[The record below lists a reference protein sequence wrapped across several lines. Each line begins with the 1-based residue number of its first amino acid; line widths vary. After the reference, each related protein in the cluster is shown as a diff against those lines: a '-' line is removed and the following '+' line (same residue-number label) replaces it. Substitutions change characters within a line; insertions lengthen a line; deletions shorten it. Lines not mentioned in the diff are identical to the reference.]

1 MEVRGTVGTAWT
13 VDVILEFLAL
23 SHRVVCLVE
32 SKVEPPPGRCVSLR
46 IQVARAS
53 AAGEAS
59 RCQVLLDDM
68 DDSLVGIERKFISC
82 GYKENCAAIKLE
94 RANIK
99 R

>member
-1 MEVRGTVGTAWT
+1 MEARGTVGTAWT
-13 VDVILEFLAL
+13 VDVVLEFLAL
-23 SHRVVCLVE
+23 SHHVVCLAE
-32 SKVEPPPGRCVSLR
+32 SKVEPPHSRCVSLR

-59 RCQVLLDDM
+59 CCQALLDDM
-68 DDSLVGIERKFISC
+68 DDRLVGIERKFISC

>member
-1 MEVRGTVGTAWT
+1 MEVRGAVGTAWT

-23 SHRVVCLVE
+23 SHHVMCLAD
-32 SKVEPPPGRCVSLR
+32 SKMEPPHGRCVSLR
-46 IQVARAS
+46 LQVAWAP

-59 RCQVLLDDM
+59 CCQALLDDM
-68 DDSLVGIERKFISC
+68 DDRLVGIERKFISC
-82 GYKENCAAIKLE
+82 GYTENCAAVKLE